1 MEKAFA
7 LAILASLTLFNVA
20 FSQAQTFQTTDSGVL
35 YRLYSDKSGPLAE
48 IGNYLKYNMREEV
61 HAGVLLSS
69 YSNTPLYVRVQPLEH
84 KYGIS
89 ELFNLLRN
97 GDSIVVAMPI
107 DSIRRNYSGQL
118 PSFFQPNDT
127 LFYRIKILAVFTSI
141 PQMEAD
147 SVQEVAR
154 QRERESAAIETYL
167 AHEQVQIEKTPLGV
181 YVQVDTIGHG
191 PAISTGKQVTL
202 HYTCTAMH
210 QGKIVPSNQP
220 GQVHASLT
228 IVIGKGQVIPGME
241 DGLRQ
246 FREGGKGTMYIPAF
260 LAYDTAFGPGG
271 NTYENLR
278 FEVEIDKVTTVA
290 AGTRK

>member
-20 FSQAQTFQTTDSGVL
+20 FSQTQAFQTTDSGVL

-69 YSNTPLYVRVQPLEH
+69 YSNTPLYVRVQPIEH

-89 ELFNLLRN
+89 ELFNLVRN
-97 GDSIVVAMPI
+97 GDSVDVAMPV
-107 DSIRRNYSGQL
+107 DSIRRHYGGQL

-147 SVQEVAR
+147 SAQEVAR
-154 QRERESAAIETYL
+154 QRKRESVAIETYL
-167 AHEQVQIEKTPLGV
+167 AHEQVQIEKTTLGD
-181 YVQVDTIGHG
+181 YVRVDTIGHG
-191 PAISTGKQVTL
+191 PAISTGKQVAL
-202 HYTCTAMH
+202 HYTCSALH
-210 QGKIVPSNQP
+210 YGKIVPSNQP
-220 GQVHASLT
+220 GQVHAPLT
-228 IVIGKGQVIPGME
+228 IVIGKGQAVPGME

-246 FREGGKGTMYIPAF
+246 FREGGKGTIYIPAF
-260 LAYDTAFGPGG
+260 LAYDAAFGPGG

-290 AGTRK
+290 AAMRK